1 MGKAV
6 LSIQNFNVAEKRKL
20 QRLEEDLPF
29 CIQEA
34 RKQAEVIEI
43 MIDPSGKIF
52 SDRLGTGIEQ
62 IGTIL
67 PSEAEALCKVI
78 ASLMDGALTKEQPIF
93 EGEFPFSGERIAIAI
108 PPVTSAATLSIRKHA
123 SQVYTLEDYVLA
135 GSLTEIQKSSI
146 EQWIQDRKNILVV
159 GGTGSGKTTFINGL
173 IAKIISIHPQHRLVI
188 LEDTVELQCLA
199 ESYIQ
204 MRSTETVSLQTL
216 VKTTLRHRPD
226 RIIVGEVRG
235 KEAFDLLTS
244 WSTGHPGGVASLHAN
259 SALGAFPRLEQL
271 NQIAVQTPLKA
282 LIAEA
287 IDAII
292 YLEKTTEG
300 RKVKELLEVRGLTS
314 AGQYDTVSIF

>member
-6 LSIQNFNVAEKRKL
+6 IHVENFSVAEKRKF
-20 QRLEEDLPF
+20 QRLEEDLPL

-34 RKQAEVIEI
+34 RKQAAVIEM

-52 SDRLGTGIEQ
+52 ADRLVTGIDQ

-78 ASLMDGALTKEQPIF
+78 ASLMNSTLTHEQPIF

-108 PPVTSAATLSIRKHA
+108 PPVTSAATLSIRKQA
-123 SQVYTLEDYVLA
+123 SHIYQLEDYQQD
-135 GSLTEIQKSSI
+135 GSLNKGQKSII
-146 EQWIQDRKNILVV
+146 EQWIYDRKNILVV
-159 GGTGSGKTTFINGL
+159 GGTASGKTTFINAL
-173 IAKIISIHPQHRLVI
+173 IAKIIEIHPKHRLVI
-188 LEDTVELQCLA
+188 LEDTVELQCRA
-199 ESYIQ
+199 DSYVQ
-204 MRSTETVSLQTL
+204 MRSTETVSLQAL

-235 KEAFDLLTS
+235 KETFDLLTA

-259 SALGAFPRLEQL
+259 SAQGAFPRLEQL

-287 IDAII
+287 IDCII
-292 YLEKTTEG
+292 YLEKTPTG
-300 RKVKELLEVRGLTS
+300 RKVKELLEVQGLSPTGHYQTN
-314 AGQYDTVSIF
+314 AVT